1 MKKLITTLGLAM
13 FLAMTGTS
21 SFAQTTFW
29 AEFDG
34 AQDGTPSP
42 HTGFGVFVLNAEETQ
57 LSYDITFTG
66 LLGTETGA
74 HFHRGA
80 FGVNGPVV
88 HGLALGSPKIGVW
101 NLSASNVADLKAH
114 LLYVNIHSNLY
125 PAGEIRGQ
133 VVPEPGSLA
142 ALGAGL
148 MGLAGAVIRRR

>member
-1 MKKLITTLGLAM
+1 MVLA
-13 FLAMTGTS
+13 FAGTC

-29 AEFDG
+29 AEIDG

-57 LSYDITFTG
+57 LSYHITFTG

-101 NLSASNVADLKAH
+101 NLTAGDVADLKAYR
-114 LLYVNIHSNLY
+114 LYVNIHSNLY

-142 ALGAGL
+142 ALGVGLLGMAGV
-148 MGLAGAVIRRR
+148 MARRR